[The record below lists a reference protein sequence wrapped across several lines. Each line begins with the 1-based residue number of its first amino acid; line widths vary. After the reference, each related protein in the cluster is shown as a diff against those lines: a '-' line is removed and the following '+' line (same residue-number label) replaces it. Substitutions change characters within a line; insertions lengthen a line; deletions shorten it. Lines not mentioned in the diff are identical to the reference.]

1 MLTVSEMTE
10 REQVTYFTIQDDL
23 LANHTMAEA
32 DAQVYASVCLE
43 RARAYHVKIQCM
55 AIPLYC
61 TVWAAEMATKTGKA
75 IIKVHHNYLPW
86 LAGFLVSRYG
96 EAVESWPETCS
107 ADDLKRAREWKS
119 RLPTIVTL

>member
-1 MLTVSEMTE
+1 METLTDMTE
-10 REQVTYFTIQDDL
+10 QEQVTYFRIQDDL
-23 LANHTMAEA
+23 LASYTMAEA

-43 RARAYHVKIQCM
+43 RARAYHAKMQRM

-61 TVWAAEMATKTGKA
+61 TVWAADMAAKTGKA

-107 ADDLKRAREWKS
+107 ADDLKRARAWKS